1 MSIAPARTGAREQ
14 ARRLAGALRGDVSD
28 FERESVQELV
38 RAAEHHGLAALLWQA
53 LRGRG
58 DSVAPLV
65 AALAPR
71 VTAEAALAAV
81 RERELVALL
90 RAFERHEVRVV
101 VTKGAALAY
110 SCYDQ
115 PWLRPRTDTD
125 VLIAREELPRAEAA
139 LAGAGYRPAAAV
151 STGELVSHQVPFE
164 RTDDHGLSH
173 VVDVHWKALNPQV
186 LADVVTLHEIWPTA
200 QIVPLQGT
208 SLRVPAPEWSL
219 VLACLHRL
227 AHHQDHERL
236 GWLYDIHLLMAAL
249 DASGWRRFCAIA
261 GERRVSAICAD
272 GLAASGR
279 FFPAVVPSWVSA
291 HLEASVE
298 GEPSRTYTE
307 RAVGRI
313 DVLRSDLRHLTHWR
327 DRVRLL
333 REHAFPPA
341 SFMMARY
348 AGHRRAWL
356 PAFYVH
362 RLVTGAWKWM
372 RA

>member
-1 MSIAPARTGAREQ
+1 MSVAPAQTGAREQ

-28 FERESVQELV
+28 FPRESVQEFV
-38 RAAEHHGLAALLWQA
+38 RAAEHHGVTALLWQA

-58 DSVAPLV
+58 DSAAPLV
-65 AALAPR
+65 AALAPG
-71 VTAEAALAAV
+71 VTAEAGLAAM
-81 RERELVALL
+81 RERELVVLL
-90 RAFERHEVRVV
+90 RAFDRHEVRGV

-110 SCYDQ
+110 CCYDQ

-125 VLIAREELPRAEAA
+125 VLIAREQMPRAEAA

-151 STGELVSHQVPFE
+151 STGELVSHQVAFE
-164 RTDDHGLSH
+164 RTDDHGISH
-173 VVDVHWKALNPQV
+173 IVDVHWKALNPQV

-200 QIVPLQGT
+200 QIVPLHGT
-208 SLRVPAPEWSL
+208 SLRVPALEWSL

-227 AHHQDHERL
+227 AHHQDQERL
-236 GWLYDIHLLMAAL
+236 GWLFDIHLLMAAL
-249 DASGWRRFCAIA
+249 DAAGWRRFCEIA
-261 GERRVSAICAD
+261 RGRKVSAICAD
-272 GLAASGR
+272 GLEASGR
-279 FFPAVVPSWVSA
+279 YFPAAVPSWVSA
-291 HLEASVE
+291 HLDSSAER
-298 GEPSRTYTE
+298 EPSRTYTE
-307 RAVGRI
+307 REVGRI
-313 DVLRSDLRHLTHWR
+313 EVLRSDLRHLTHWR
-327 DRVRLL
+327 DRMRLL

-348 AGHRRAWL
+348 ASRRRAWL